1 MSAIPSTYRSQ
12 ISMGLPSEIKPED
25 ITILGGL
32 NFEKGKI
39 ALKTENYTE
48 NDAVKALLKKQMESF
63 GKDKRHIRE
72 ILSGIYADVH
82 QYGRKRRRT
91 LQSVE

>member
-1 MSAIPSTYRSQ
+1 
-12 ISMGLPSEIKPED
+12 MGLPSEIKPED

-48 NDAVKALLKKQMESF
+48 NDAVKALLKKQMDHLERQTAHS
-63 GKDKRHIRE
+63 
-72 ILSGIYADVH
+72 
-82 QYGRKRRRT
+82 
-91 LQSVE
+91 